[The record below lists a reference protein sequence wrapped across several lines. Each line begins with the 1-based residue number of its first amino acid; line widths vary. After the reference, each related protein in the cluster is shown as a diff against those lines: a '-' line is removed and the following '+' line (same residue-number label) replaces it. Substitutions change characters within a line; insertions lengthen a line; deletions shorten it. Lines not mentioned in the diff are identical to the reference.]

1 MALGFGLP
9 FAIFGLSIAMLLALW
24 DPNGADKDVNCE
36 APSVPIERDS
46 SAAALVRDLERRQAL
61 AGTKNPDATLRS
73 IHLAWQGG
81 TLTSTTFIFTGSDGA
96 APVVYVASEGT
107 GEPTALVNPNA
118 KSDYSDRPLL
128 LDSLRSGPIEVAS
141 MITSEVSG
149 VGGLLLTL
157 VEENCELV
165 WHVKGLV
172 VGGAGAPQKE
182 FEGMVSEA
190 GQFTWR
196 FN

>member
-1 MALGFGLP
+1 
-9 FAIFGLSIAMLLALW
+9 
-24 DPNGADKDVNCE
+24 
-36 APSVPIERDS
+36 
-46 SAAALVRDLERRQAL
+46 
-61 AGTKNPDATLRS
+61 
-73 IHLAWQGG
+73 
-81 TLTSTTFIFTGSDGA
+81 
-96 APVVYVASEGT
+96 
-107 GEPTALVNPNA
+107 
-118 KSDYSDRPLL
+118 
-128 LDSLRSGPIEVAS
+128 